1 MISGNYTFNDLPDIL
16 EGLRTKKTTGVLTI
30 HQDKAIKSLFFKE
43 GNLIYASS
51 SENDDRL
58 GDVLLKSG
66 KISQEHYK
74 ISAELI
80 KKTGKR
86 QGSIL
91 VEMGVITPKE
101 LFAGLKI
108 QIKEILL
115 SVFLWELGGKYEFQ
129 EGELPQNI
137 IPMPIDLGEIVEG
150 VISKLE
156 TSA

>member
-1 MISGNYTFNDLPDIL
+1 MPSGNYTFESIPELL
-16 EGLRTKKTTGVLTI
+16 EGIRARKTTGILAV
-30 HQDKAIKSLFFKE
+30 HQDKAVKSLFFKE

-66 KISQEHYK
+66 KITNEHYRL
-74 ISAELI
+74 SSELI

-108 QIKEILL
+108 QINEIISSILL
-115 SVFLWELGGKYEFQ
+115 WEGGGRYDLTE
-129 EGELPQNI
+129 EELPPNI
-137 IPMPIDLGEIVEG
+137 IPMPIDLGEIISG
-150 VISKLE
+150 VIQKLE
-156 TSA
+156 AAV